1 MQGRVPTDT
10 NSSTI
15 PYVAFCL
22 LKIRFID
29 IISSLESENN
39 AWLEKGKGKVVK
51 LLIERS
57 GLKAIVSLLLPL
69 DIHA

>member
-1 MQGRVPTDT
+1 MKGSVSTDT
-10 NSSTI
+10 SSSTI

-22 LKIRFID
+22 LKMRFVD
-29 IISSLESENN
+29 IISSLEFENN

-51 LLIERS
+51 LPIERS